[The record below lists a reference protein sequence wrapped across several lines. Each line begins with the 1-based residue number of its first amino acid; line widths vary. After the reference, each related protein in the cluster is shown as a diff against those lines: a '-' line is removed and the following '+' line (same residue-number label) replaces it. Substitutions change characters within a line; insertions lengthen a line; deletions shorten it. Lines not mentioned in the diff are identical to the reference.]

1 MFAALSG
8 DVDLIKLLLAH
19 PEIDVNARNN
29 AGATALS
36 VSQNGEESA
45 HKKITALLEGAGA
58 LDLELTVTTV
68 DSSGK
73 EPTGTAMPLFAE
85 ADGDYEAD
93 EEEGADE
100 EDEDVGG
107 DEDVEDVGE
116 VGDVGDDQDVG
127 DEEDDG
133 DDGDDQDVRDEK
145 DEGDAEDVG
154 DDDNVG
160 DDDDDEMV
168 ARVATTDSP

>member
-29 AGATALS
+29 AGETALS
-36 VSQNGEESA
+36 VSQNGEQSG
-45 HKKITALLEGAGA
+45 HKKITALLERAGA

-85 ADGDYEAD
+85 DDGDYEAD
-93 EEEGADE
+93 EEDGDVGDDEVVEDVGEVGDVGDDGDDGDDQDVGDE
-100 EDEDVGG
+100 EDDGD

-116 VGDVGDDQDVG
+116 VGDVGDD
-127 DEEDDG
+127 
-133 DDGDDQDVRDEK
+133 GDDQDV
-145 DEGDAEDVG
+145 G
-154 DDDNVG
+154 DDE
-160 DDDDDEMV
+160 DDERV
-168 ARVATTDSP
+168 VRVATTDST